1 MNSNTIQVFEH
12 ELLQIGEEREGAPF
26 TEAHYQALAQF
37 YPQHNGKYYA
47 LQPAGVRFNSY
58 VGVLQVGPLSIEI
71 LPKASRDSGA
81 PPQLWQRLLLDML
94 RACRFLKVEQLSGP
108 GLQLRPNTLL
118 DFYLSVFFEETER
131 LLRQGLVKDY
141 RREDGNLRALK
152 GRLLFHR
159 QVRENHIHQE
169 RFSAD
174 FERYTYGHL
183 FNRILGAAL
192 QALRH
197 FPLGPALEVRLQ
209 RLLRQFPEV
218 EPPADDDLNWE
229 RLAFGRKTHRYQ
241 VAVEIALLLLRQYQP
256 QLRAGQYPLI
266 ALLFDM
272 NTLFE
277 EYVYRQ
283 LSNLRLPG
291 LQVYRQASRPF
302 WDRHYLQPDIV
313 LEYEGNRYVLDT
325 KWKLLQRASPSMAD
339 LRQMYVYARYFDA
352 PRGVLLY
359 PRAYELADTIPTPF
373 AADRVEEPQLSCQVV
388 FVDII
393 KDGRLN
399 KEMGKA
405 ILDKLV
411 APISRSEF

>member
-1 MNSNTIQVFEH
+1 M
-12 ELLQIGEEREGAPF
+12 EGVSF
-26 TEAHYQALAQF
+26 TKVHYQALAQY
-37 YPQHNGKYYA
+37 YPQHNGKYYSM
-47 LQPAGVRFNSY
+47 QPAGVRFTSY

-71 LPKASRDSGA
+71 LPKASRAAGQ

-94 RACRFLKVEQLSGP
+94 RACRFLKVEQLSGT

-131 LLRQGLVKDY
+131 LLRQGLVKEY
-141 RREDGNLRALK
+141 RREEGNLRALK

-209 RLLRQFPEV
+209 RLLHQFPAV
-218 EPPADDDLNWE
+218 EPPSAADLHWE
-229 RLAFGRKTHRYQ
+229 CLVFSRKTQRYQ
-241 VAVEIALLLLRQYQP
+241 AAVEIALLLLRQYQP
-256 QLRAGQYPLI
+256 QLRAGQHPLI
-266 ALLFDM
+266 ALLLDM
-272 NTLFE
+272 NILFE

-283 LSNLRLPG
+283 LANLHQPS

-313 LEYEGNRYVLDT
+313 LEYKENRYVLDT
-325 KWKLLQRASPSMAD
+325 KWKLLQRTSPSMAD

-359 PRAYELADTIPTPF
+359 PRAYELDDTIPMPF
-373 AADRVEEPQLSCQVV
+373 AADRVEEPPLSCQVV

-399 KEMGKA
+399 NEMGKE